1 MNARIVKRG
10 ETSAVEMLHG
20 IKRATLVFGERLML
34 TVFTYEKGAV
44 MKLHK
49 HPHEQASYIVNGR
62 YRVKIGET
70 ERVMEEGDCYFVPAN
85 VEHSQVALE
94 RTISIDAFSP
104 PREEYKDKQ
113 AQSVSSKNFLS

>member
-10 ETSAVEMLHG
+10 ETSSIEMLHG
-20 IKRATLVFGERLML
+20 IKRTTLVFGEKLML
-34 TVFTYEKGAV
+34 AFFTYEKGAV
-44 MKLHK
+44 MLLHK

-62 YRVKIGET
+62 YRVKIGEM

-104 PREEYKDKQ
+104 PREEYKDERI
-113 AQSVSSKNFLS
+113 QSIPSKSFLS

>member
-1 MNARIVKRG
+1 MNALIVKRG
-10 ETSAVEMLHG
+10 ETSSIEMFRG
-20 IKRATLVFGERLML
+20 IKRTLLVFGERLML

-44 MKLHK
+44 MPLHK
-49 HPHEQASYIVNGR
+49 HHHEQASYIVEGR

-94 RTISIDAFSP
+94 RTMSIDAFSP
-104 PREEYKDKQ
+104 PREEYKSKQ
-113 AQSVSSKNFLS
+113 IQPKSFLS